1 MVWNVTKNG
10 IKERMAVSPDQ
21 AWSVPGPKKPPAP
34 IGGVPDPLSDY
45 IKAGKWPI
53 DDVQGEMVEEF
64 KKEHGLKY
72 AIIQPPIWYIPLKFN
87 EIIELRDE

>member
-1 MVWNVTKNG
+1 
-10 IKERMAVSPDQ
+10 MAVSPDQ

-45 IKAGKWPI
+45 IKAGKWPV

-64 KKEHGLKY
+64 KKEHGLK
-72 AIIQPPIWYIPLKFN
+72 
-87 EIIELRDE
+87 